1 MTDVFFSPPLI
12 PDVAITGRYCVTFV
26 TIAEVLIKEE
36 HFAMRTILAIATG
49 IVLTT
54 SVTTQAENTVPG
66 VPWTAP
72 SAEVTSYRVLARD
85 GWYNMPTDILSW
97 NDLYWLSYR
106 RGTGH
111 RSANSRIVLLRSNDL
126 RRWHEVQLFESPYGL
141 EGTFAIAMGH
151 FCVADQ
157 RLFMF
162 LGVRKPSDQ
171 GNITLAHIFVT
182 WTGDGVNWSKPE
194 LLSLGDLNPYPWR
207 VRYYQGKFYNAVTYL
222 AENEHVLDLITSD
235 DGVHWERHSRIADT
249 PPAKQKYF
257 TEESELLWRPD
268 GELWCVVRTGS
279 AHMYWSKPP
288 YTSWQG
294 GIRIGWCDAPAMCE
308 TGGQVYVAGR
318 GPAKVVLNP
327 NEIGGKKGAP
337 TLFRLTQEGVE
348 PLVSFPAGGDCSY
361 PGLISPE
368 PGKLIMSFYS
378 DVAYQSGQVKPK
390 FHDAYGYKRTAC
402 DIYLAEIKL
411 LD

>member
-1 MTDVFFSPPLI
+1 MRKMLI
-12 PDVAITGRYCVTFV
+12 IVIG
-26 TIAEVLIKEE
+26 IA
-36 HFAMRTILAIATG
+36 MMP
-49 IVLTT
+49 
-54 SVTTQAENTVPG
+54 SVTARAENVVPG

-72 SAEVTSYRVLARD
+72 SAEVTSFRVLVRD
-85 GWYNMPTDILSW
+85 GWYNMPTDIVSW

-111 RSANSRIVLLRSNDL
+111 RAANSRIVLLRSNDL
-126 RRWHEVQLFESPYGL
+126 RRWHEVKLFESPYGL
-141 EGTFAIAMGH
+141 EGGFAVAMGH
-151 FCVADQ
+151 FCIADQ
-157 RLFMF
+157 QLFMF
-162 LGVRKPSDQ
+162 LGVRKPTDRERDA
-171 GNITLAHIFVT
+171 TPHIFVT
-182 WTGDGVNWSKPE
+182 STVDGVNWSKPQ
-194 LLSLGDLNPYPWR
+194 LLELGDLNPYPWR
-207 VRYYQGKFYNAVTYL
+207 VRYHQGKFYNAVTYL
-222 AENEHVLDLITSD
+222 VESENVLDLITSD
-235 DGVHWERHSRIADT
+235 DGVHWKRHARIAET
-249 PPAKQKYF
+249 PPAGQKYF

-294 GIRIGWCDAPAMCE
+294 GIHIGLCDAPAMCE
-308 TGGQVYVAGR
+308 TDGQVYVAGR
-318 GPAKVVLNP
+318 GLAKVVLKT

-337 TLFRLTQEGVE
+337 TLYHLTREGTK

-390 FHDAYGYKRTAC
+390 FHDEYGYKRTAC
-402 DIYLAEIKL
+402 DIYLAEINL